1 MYYHKNVKK
10 IQKMVKKIINKLFYD
25 KEKPSEIY

>member
-10 IQKMVKKIINKLFYD
+10 NTNQGKIIINKLFLSI
-25 KEKPSEIY
+25 KKIHKNI